1 MKSSN
6 KNTLNTLSYVALI
19 IVALL
24 ILIENVLPL
33 IGINEIKGP
42 LISVLKT
49 VRNMFV
55 LIVIGI
61 SAYNFLPGRAKW
73 VSVLFWVAI
82 IVYVVGTILLWFI

>member
-24 ILIENVLPL
+24 MLINHVLPL
-33 IGINEIKGP
+33 VGLDIGGP
-42 LISVLKT
+42 LVNVLETIKN
-49 VRNMFV
+49 VFV

>member
-24 ILIENVLPL
+24 MLINHVLPL
-33 IGINEIKGP
+33 VGLDIGGP
-42 LISVLKT
+42 LVNVLETIKN
-49 VRNMFV
+49 VFV
-55 LIVIGI
+55 LMVIGI

>member
-24 ILIENVLPL
+24 MLINHVLPL
-33 IGINEIKGP
+33 VGLDISGP
-42 LISVLKT
+42 LVNVLETIKN
-49 VRNMFV
+49 VFV
-55 LIVIGI
+55 LMVIGI

>member
-24 ILIENVLPL
+24 MLINHVLPL
-33 IGINEIKGP
+33 IGLDIGGP
-42 LISVLKT
+42 LVNVLETIKN
-49 VRNMFV
+49 VFV
-55 LIVIGI
+55 LMVIGI

>member
-6 KNTLNTLSYVALI
+6 KNALNTLSYVALI

-24 ILIENVLPL
+24 MLINHVLPL
-33 IGINEIKGP
+33 IGLDISGP
-42 LISVLKT
+42 LVNVLETIK
-49 VRNMFV
+49 NLFV

-73 VSVLFWVAI
+73 VSVLFWIAI
-82 IVYVVGTILLWFI
+82 IVYVVGTVLLWFI

>member
-6 KNTLNTLSYVALI
+6 KNVLNTLSYVALI

-24 ILIENVLPL
+24 MLINHVLPL
-33 IGINEIKGP
+33 IGLDISGP
-42 LISVLKT
+42 LVNVLETIK
-49 VRNMFV
+49 NLFV

-73 VSVLFWVAI
+73 VSVLFWIAI
-82 IVYVVGTILLWFI
+82 IVYVVGTVLLWFI